1 VFAVVGLVGV
11 AAVVLDGAPAFG
23 SDFGGVLSLVP
34 AFALLALRAGEV
46 RVSLVRLGLVALAA
60 VAAVSAFAVADYL
73 RPPDS
78 RSHLGRFVAQVVD
91 GDAATIIRRKL
102 HANLDLLTHSVLT
115 LLVPVAVAF
124 LALLLFR
131 PRGGLRQA
139 IERSPE
145 FEAGLLAVLALQLVG
160 FAANDSGVAI
170 PALSMTVVVP
180 LALAVAI
187 RATED
192 PVGAP
197 ISDAVSHKSGDRLI
211 R

>member
-1 VFAVVGLVGV
+1 VFAVVGLVGM

-102 HANLDLLTHSVLT
+102 HANLNLLTHSVLT

-192 PVGAP
+192 PIHAP
-197 ISDAVSHKSGDRLI
+197 TRNAVSHKSGDRLI